1 MAEVFALNRHIRL
14 KTLLAPIGLALS
26 MLWLS
31 FGMRTVFLRQGHF
44 AFPTFLFA
52 FGLVSV
58 LLSKTD
64 ITAPEA
70 LRKRT
75 VFAAPLLILLSSALL
90 WMGTPLKAAALA
102 VTAMGSAT
110 LICQW
115 MSFCV
120 VLPPYRFA
128 LTYAL
133 ASLTTFAAGEFL
145 FSGTGA
151 LRHVTLLGAPC
162 LSAWLLH
169 LTSGGD
175 ETRPPERDG
184 ASVLS
189 AKTILYL
196 FFFSFALNGSE
207 LLTQGSLDRDPSLI
221 LLKNGAYCL
230 GLAGT
235 VLILRS
241 RQDLPP
247 RVFMGGALLLAAMGT
262 LLLAPSPALGVAL
275 LEAGCALFEVAFWL
289 FMLALA
295 TQSDHPARIMCGGV
309 ALVTF
314 ALLSTHILSSFF
326 APFLSALLR
335 ENTRLFR
342 TGLFFALSTLFLF
355 LPRPTGEISAT
366 QEESVAGRTDGE
378 GAPPPLGIEEDELL
392 IKGIFDAFGLTR
404 QESKV
409 AFLLLDGA
417 GDDRICGELYISK
430 NTLKYH
436 IRNLIRKLNI
446 PSRRELPPLVGRA
459 LAESRATVRTGETS
473 DQHKEGAQS

>member
-1 MAEVFALNRHIRL
+1 MAEVFALDRHPRL
-14 KTLLAPIGLALS
+14 RVLLAPIGLALS

-31 FGMRTVFLRQGHF
+31 FGMRVVFLRQEHF

-64 ITAPEA
+64 LTAPEA

-90 WMGTPLKAAALA
+90 WMGTPLKAAAMA
-102 VTAMGSAT
+102 VAAMGSAT
-110 LICQW
+110 LVCQW

-120 VLPPYRFA
+120 VLSPYRFA

-133 ASLTTFAAGEFL
+133 ASLTTLAAGEFL
-145 FSGTGA
+145 FAGTGI
-151 LRHVTLLGAPC
+151 LRHVILLGTPF
-162 LSAWLLH
+162 LSAGLLH
-169 LTSGGD
+169 LASGDD
-175 ETRPPERDG
+175 EPQPQARDDVSLL
-184 ASVLS
+184 SV
-189 AKTILYL
+189 KTILYL
-196 FFFSFALNGSE
+196 FFFSFVLNGSE
-207 LLTQGSLDRDPSLI
+207 LLTQVSLDRDPSLT
-221 LLKNGAYCL
+221 LLKNGAYSL
-230 GLAGT
+230 ALAGT
-235 VLILRS
+235 VLTLRA
-241 RQDLPP
+241 RQGLSP
-247 RVFMGGALLLAAMGT
+247 RTFMGGALLLAAMGT
-262 LLLAPSPALGVAL
+262 LLLGPSPALGIVF

-289 FMLALA
+289 FMLDLA
-295 TQSDHPARIMCGGV
+295 TQSDHPSRIMCGGV
-309 ALVTF
+309 ALVAF
-314 ALLSTHILSSFF
+314 ALLSTHVLSTLF
-326 APFLSALLR
+326 APFLPTLLR
-335 ENTRLFR
+335 ENMRLFQ

-355 LPRPTGEISAT
+355 LPHPTGEISAT
-366 QEESVAGRTDGE
+366 PEDPAAGRADRE
-378 GAPPPLGIEEDELL
+378 DAPPSLSIEEDELL

-473 DQHKEGAQS
+473 DQPKEGTRS